1 LNSPRLLFGGGTVAA
16 GGERAGGFGQRRRLP
31 ALRLGALLAAALLS
45 GCGFT
50 FFGLFGDD
58 KAIATRA
65 IEIDVAQGANQDSPI
80 AIDIVYVEDQQMV
93 PLLLQMTARDWFQK
107 RSQMS
112 QAFPTGF
119 VLTSFELVPGQKG
132 PVEEVPSNAKSA
144 IAAFVFANYAADGT
158 HRARIDGL
166 KRAVI
171 DLGGNDFSVQPAP
184 T

>member
-1 LNSPRLLFGGGTVAA
+1 LSVVV
-16 GGERAGGFGQRRRLP
+16 
-31 ALRLGALLAAALLS
+31 GALLLS

-80 AIDIVYVEDQQMV
+80 AVDIVYVHDEQMV

-107 RSQMS
+107 RRQVSQS
-112 QAFPTGF
+112 FPAGF
-119 VLTSFELVPGQKG
+119 DLASFELVPGQKG
-132 PVEEVPSNAKSA
+132 PVEEVPSTAKSA

-158 HRARIDGL
+158 HRARIDAL

-171 DLGGNDFSVQPAP
+171 ELGSTDFSVQPAP